1 MFTSKRAR
9 TLSDEGLKLYGMMG
23 SHPTKKGIRRLLFAC
38 FWSDYDQRL
47 KDVAERMRES
57 TKSLYKQMDDK
68 GFDKR
73 MDAGIQHLIR
83 LILTHDDKKVKMCHI
98 RQNYHFYLDLMRKA
112 FEEGDHQTAM
122 MCWIAL
128 DHTSV
133 TRLITKRAKR
143 EDEIRQKLV
152 EAYGLPKTCFVKH
165 LKMVADTG
173 YDTDMLP
180 SMIAVSIFNKRDE
193 AYQKTL
199 DQMGEVNGYTNNY
212 RRYLNE
218 VMDMYKILNYRND
231 WVIPLYEQEQMSN
244 KELFELSY
252 KIKSFKSRGVGKALK
267 RADNVIRFKNKLK
280 GKWKRNK
287 MKSATIRIAKDQG
300 EEEEE
305 ISFKNP
311 VCGKKL
317 HTANSFIKNKYVV
330 KQDN

>member
-1 MFTSKRAR
+1 MLTSKRAR

-23 SHPTKKGIRRLLFAC
+23 SHPTKKGIRRLLFSC

-47 KDVAERMRES
+47 KDVGERMRES
-57 TKSLYKQMDDK
+57 TKSLYKQMDDS

-83 LILTHDDKKVKMCHI
+83 LILTHDNKKVKMCHI

-133 TRLITKRAKR
+133 TRLIKKRAKR
-143 EDEIRQKLV
+143 EDEIRKLLV
-152 EAYGLPKTCFVKH
+152 DAYGLPKTCFVKH
-165 LKMVADTG
+165 LKTVAETG
-173 YDTDMLP
+173 YDTEMLP
-180 SMIAVSIFNKRDE
+180 SMIAVSIFNKRDA

-199 DQMGEVNGYTNNY
+199 DQLGEQNGYTNHY
-212 RRYLNE
+212 RQYLNE

-231 WVIPLYEQEQMSN
+231 WIIPLYEQEQMSN
-244 KELFELSY
+244 KDLFELSY
-252 KIKSFKSRGVGKALK
+252 KIKSFKSKGAGKSLK
-267 RADNVIRFKNKLK
+267 RVDNVIRFKNKLK
-280 GKWKRNK
+280 GKWKSSK
-287 MKSATIRIAKDQG
+287 MKTATIKIAKEQG
-300 EEEEE
+300 EE

-311 VCGKKL
+311 VCGKKI
-317 HTANSFIKNKYVV
+317 HTAGSFIKNKYIVN
-330 KQDN
+330 QDN

>member
-1 MFTSKRAR
+1 MK
-9 TLSDEGLKLYGMMG
+9 
-23 SHPTKKGIRRLLFAC
+23 H
-38 FWSDYDQRL
+38 
-47 KDVAERMRES
+47 
-57 TKSLYKQMDDK
+57 
-68 GFDKR
+68 
-73 MDAGIQHLIR
+73 
-83 LILTHDDKKVKMCHI
+83 
-98 RQNYHFYLDLMRKA
+98 YHFYLDLMRKA

-133 TRLITKRAKR
+133 TRLVKKRAKR
-143 EDEIRQKLV
+143 EDEIRKQLV
-152 EAYGLPKTCFVKH
+152 EAYGLPKTCLVKH
-165 LKMVADTG
+165 LKMVADNG
-173 YDTDMLP
+173 YDIDMLP

-199 DQMGEVNGYTNNY
+199 DQLGEANGYTNNY

-244 KELFELSY
+244 KDLFELSY
-252 KIKSFKSRGVGKALK
+252 KIKSFKSRSAGKALK

-287 MKSATIRIAKDQG
+287 MKTATIKIAKEQ
-300 EEEEE
+300 EED

-311 VCGKKL
+311 VCGKKI
-317 HTANSFIKNKYVV
+317 HTADSFIKNKYVV